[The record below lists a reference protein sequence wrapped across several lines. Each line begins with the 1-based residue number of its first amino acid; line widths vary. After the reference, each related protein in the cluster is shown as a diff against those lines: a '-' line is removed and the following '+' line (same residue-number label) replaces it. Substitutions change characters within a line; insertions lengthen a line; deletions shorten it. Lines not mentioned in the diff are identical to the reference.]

1 MSKEVNGNILIVNGD
16 VLSRADDYD
25 GIEDDRATEPS
36 YDADISGYAQRMA
49 TARKYAVSKAE
60 TVVAST
66 PVEILENDGIHHNG
80 GIHIPREVLDLLI
93 EAATTEDDLRSKG
106 YSEQRIGTKVG
117 VPLTIK
123 MLHLQLKGI
132 DTSNAFG
139 SSQLDTDD
147 NVSDIEKLR
156 MDKIDKLVD
165 QGMSYDDARR
175 RA

>member
-1 MSKEVNGNILIVNGD
+1 MTEKHRIGQNFITDTGD
-16 VLSRADDYD
+16 VRSMHDYYDDFKD
-25 GIEDDRATEPS
+25 SEPS
-36 YDADISGYAQRMA
+36 QDAELIGYAQRIA
-49 TARKYAVSKAE
+49 TARKYAVSKIEAVPSDEIFE
-60 TVVAST
+60 TSKN
-66 PVEILENDGIHHNG
+66 I

-93 EAATTEDDLRSKG
+93 DAAHHEDELRSKG
-106 YSEQRIGTKVG
+106 YKQQRIGEKVG
-117 VPLTIK
+117 KPLTIK
-123 MLHLQLKGI
+123 MLHLQLNGI